1 MIKYLAVFSLL
12 TGCANSSP
20 SASPEHQTV
29 FETIEANVRLPAG
42 AFPLDRY
49 SRNYAKRPD
58 GKFVAT
64 YIVPFTSLQ
73 HDEGDLGCDVML
85 EDFGSR
91 PCSEAEI
98 AESHH
103 RDLQYAKSYGTAG
116 ETRWFDNYLEMPFIN
131 DGGCLQIDIVFDPLT
146 SVIESVKCNGAI

>member
-1 MIKYLAVFSLL
+1 LIKYLAVFSLL

-42 AFPLDRY
+42 AFPLDKY

-64 YIVPFTSLQ
+64 YIIPFNSLQ
-73 HDEGDLGCDVML
+73 LDEEDYGCDVML
-85 EDFGSR
+85 EDFESR
-91 PCSEAEI
+91 TCSEAEI
-98 AESHH
+98 AQSHQ
-103 RDLQYAKSYGTAG
+103 RDLQFAQAYGAAG
-116 ETRWFDNYLEMPFIN
+116 ETRWFDNYLELPFMN
-131 DGGCLQIDIVFDPLT
+131 DGGCLQIDIVFDPNTGL
-146 SVIESVKCNGAI
+146 VESVECNGEL